1 MTKNED
7 LVIHVWRQGQVQVG
21 KIGEL
26 RVTFV
31 VCTKYF
37 QLLCV
42 SHSSCVLFRFSTFLV
57 QIQHLLSHAGNT
69 SLHLLLSG

>member
-1 MTKNED
+1 M
-7 LVIHVWRQGQVQVG
+7 G

-42 SHSSCVLFRFSTFLV
+42 SHRVTDTECLVLFQHVFSANSASLKSRRKHFLAFV
-57 QIQHLLSHAGNT
+57 TLRVAGVM
-69 SLHLLLSG
+69 LRLED

>member
-1 MTKNED
+1 M
-7 LVIHVWRQGQVQVG
+7 G

-42 SHSSCVLFRFSTFLV
+42 SHSLCLVLFQHVFSANSASLKSRRKHFLAFV
-57 QIQHLLSHAGNT
+57 TLRVAGVM
-69 SLHLLLSG
+69 LRLED

>member
-1 MTKNED
+1 M
-7 LVIHVWRQGQVQVG
+7 G

-42 SHSSCVLFRFSTFLV
+42 SHSSCVLLFQQVFSANSATPK
-57 QIQHLLSHAGNT
+57 SHRKHFIAFVTLRVAFGK
-69 SLHLLLSG
+69 LMLRLED